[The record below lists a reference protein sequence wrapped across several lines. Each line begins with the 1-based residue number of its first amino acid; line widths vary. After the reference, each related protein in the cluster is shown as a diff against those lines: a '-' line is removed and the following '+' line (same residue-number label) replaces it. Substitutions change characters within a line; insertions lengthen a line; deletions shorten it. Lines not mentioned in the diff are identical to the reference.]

1 MAKPRPLTEKEKA
14 ELQRI
19 KEAQAKKN
27 STETPVTN
35 VDTETLKRED
45 PVARMKRATG
55 QTGMKTMAKGGMAKG
70 PMKKNMGGKV
80 MAYKTGGGVRGS
92 GKATK
97 GTRACKMVTMKGS

>member
-1 MAKPRPLTEKEKA
+1 MAKPRPLTKEEKA

-19 KEAQAKKN
+19 KEVQAKKN
-27 STETPVTN
+27 RTKTPVTN
-35 VDTETLKRED
+35 MDTETLNRED
-45 PVARMKRATG
+45 PMDKMRRATE
-55 QTGMKTMAKGGMAKG
+55 QTGVKTMAKGGMAKG

-80 MAYKTGGGVRGS
+80 MAYKAGGGVRGS